1 MRLAITPTIRNEWMS
16 RCITD
21 VVPALADL
29 PWNTAPVIE
38 VGPAVAAEIRADCAF
53 YIDPKAV
60 DATAGERSA
69 YRALLKQI
77 DAAIASS

>member
-1 MRLAITPTIRNEWMS
+1 MS

-29 PWNTAPVIE
+29 PWDTATAIE
-38 VGPAVAAEIRADCAF
+38 VEPPVAAEIRADCAF

-60 DATAGERSA
+60 DATAGERAA
-69 YRALLKQI
+69 YRALLHQI
-77 DAAIASS
+77 DAATCCEVTPEGARPCRKA

>member
-1 MRLAITPTIRNEWMS
+1 MRLTITPAIRNEWMT
-16 RCITD
+16 RCISD

-29 PWNTAPVIE
+29 PWETDPAIE
-38 VGPAVAAEIRADCAF
+38 VKPAVAAEIRADCVF

-60 DATAGERSA
+60 DATAGERAA

-77 DAAIASS
+77 DAAIAIN